1 MSQEYIEPRGS
12 SAVALRRL
20 ERILSDLARPTLD
33 EESIAP
39 ATRAA
44 LVEVGIVVSGQ
55 ASRRDLIERL
65 WGRKR
70 SLLRQAQSLGDWGP
84 MQPVA

>member
-1 MSQEYIEPRGS
+1 MSQEGIE
-12 SAVALRRL
+12 LRRL
-20 ERILSDLARPTLD
+20 ERILSELARPTLHH
-33 EESIAP
+33 ESITLS
-39 ATRAA
+39 TRVAMMQIG
-44 LVEVGIVVSGQ
+44 LVVSGQ

-70 SLLRQAQSLGDWGP
+70 TLLRRLSLVGDRGP